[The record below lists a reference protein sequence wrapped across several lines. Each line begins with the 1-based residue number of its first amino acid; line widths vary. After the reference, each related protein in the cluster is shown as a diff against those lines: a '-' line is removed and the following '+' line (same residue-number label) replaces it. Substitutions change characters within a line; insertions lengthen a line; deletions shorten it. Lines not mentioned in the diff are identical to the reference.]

1 MSATP
6 DRLETLEAR
15 VASLSGEL
23 SRLRDRLDA
32 LEGRAAS
39 SGAASG
45 DAGAAPGATP
55 GAAAEAPAATAPG
68 GTSLVALG
76 GRGFLIVGGA
86 YLFRALTEA
95 GTLPAPLG
103 VAAGLAYAAGWAVVA
118 GRAGKEDRAAGT
130 FYGLLSLLLGLPLV
144 WEAATR
150 LSALPPAAAAA
161 GLAALGALVFAV
173 AWRRDL
179 GGLAWAATVGTVGTA
194 FGLLVGTRRVELFAW
209 LLIALGAAVLWAT
222 YGRRWHGLR
231 WPAAIGA
238 DLAILVLVVLAGRE
252 GGPAEAYADLSPAR
266 AAVAALALF
275 VVYVGSFAVRT
286 LVRQRSVVL
295 FEAVQ
300 APAALLVGFGG
311 AVELAGAAGTGTA
324 ALGVAALV
332 LAAGAY
338 GVAFAF
344 LERQAEGARN
354 FLFYT
359 SLALVLAL
367 SGGALLA
374 GGALPVVWTAIGL
387 VAVAAGTRFRRVS
400 LCAHAAVYLW
410 SAAFASGLVGPA
422 VRAFA
427 GRTAGAE
434 DPVGRAALL
443 VVGAALAAL
452 AARLVS
458 ARTGAG
464 PLRASVA
471 PFAIGLLFLTGS
483 SWVATAA
490 LARLLPG
497 SPDAAAAARTAIAAA
512 LAVLFAALR
521 ARGGPNEA
529 GWLAWTALGL
539 TTLRAVLVEL
549 PAGRPAALFATFV
562 LVGGALVLV
571 ARLLRQR
578 AVPASG

>member
-6 DRLETLEAR
+6 DRIEALEAR
-15 VASLSGEL
+15 VADLSREL
-23 SRLRDRLDA
+23 SRLRGRLDA
-32 LEGRAAS
+32 LEGRGAPAGEKPAAAVAAPATA
-39 SGAASG
+39 GAATAASG
-45 DAGAAPGATP
+45 G
-55 GAAAEAPAATAPG
+55 EG

-95 GTLPAPLG
+95 GLLPAPLG
-103 VAAGLAYAAGWAVVA
+103 VAAGLAYAAAWAVVGDRA
-118 GRAGKEDRAAGT
+118 GREDRASGT
-130 FYGLLSLLLGLPLV
+130 FHGLLSLLLGLPLL
-144 WEAATR
+144 WEATTR
-150 LSALPPAAAAA
+150 LSAIPPGAAAA
-161 GLAALGALVFAV
+161 GLASLGALVFAV

-179 GGLAWAATVGTVGTA
+179 AGLAFSATVGTVGAA
-194 FGLLVGTRRVELFAW
+194 FGLLVATRRVELFAW
-209 LLIALGAAVLWAT
+209 LLIALGAAVLWTT

-231 WPAAIGA
+231 WPAALGA
-238 DLAILVLVVLAGRE
+238 DLAILVLVVLASRE
-252 GGPAEAYADLSPAR
+252 GGPAEAYAGLSPAR
-266 AAVAALALF
+266 AALAALALF
-275 VVYVGSFAVRT
+275 VVYAGSFAVRT
-286 LVRQRSVVL
+286 LVRQRSLVV

-300 APAALLVGFGG
+300 TPAALLVGFGG
-311 AVELAGAAGTGTA
+311 AVKLAAAAGTGTA
-324 ALGVAALV
+324 ALGVAALL

-344 LERQAEGARN
+344 LERRAEGAGN

-374 GGALPVVWTAIGL
+374 GSALPAVWTALGL
-387 VAVAAGTRFRRVS
+387 VAIAAGTRFRRVS

-410 SAAFASGLVGPA
+410 SAAFAAGLVGPA

-427 GRTAGAE
+427 GRPAAG
-434 DPVGRAALL
+434 PVGATALL
-443 VVGAALAAL
+443 VAGAALAAL
-452 AARLVS
+452 VARLVS
-458 ARTGAG
+458 ARSGAG

-471 PFAIGLLFLTGS
+471 PFAIGLLFLTAS
-483 SWVATAA
+483 SWLATAA

-497 SPDAAAAARTAIAAA
+497 SPDAAAAARTAVAAA
-512 LAVLFAALR
+512 LAVVFAALR
-521 ARGGPNEA
+521 GRGGPREA

-578 AVPASG
+578 AVPAGAS